1 MALFA
6 IAVLQLSSPFILLG
20 LLVYWVY
27 QISKTTATH
36 GRKIKALDEDINL
49 LHRRI
54 TDTDEGLYKKIG
66 SVEQRVE
73 DLDDILMGVLERES
87 ERASKTPSKTK

>member
-1 MALFA
+1 MIEFA

-54 TDTDEGLYKKIG
+54 TDTDEGLYKKVC
-66 SVEQRVE
+66 SVEGAVE
-73 DLDDILMGVLERES
+73 ELDDVVMSVLERE
-87 ERASKTPSKTK
+87 ANNANKTKPKAK

>member
-1 MALFA
+1 MIEFA

-54 TDTDEGLYKKIG
+54 TDTDAGLYKKIC
-66 SVEQRVE
+66 SVEDTVE
-73 DLDDILMGVLERES
+73 ELDDTIMSILERE
-87 ERASKTPSKTK
+87 ANNVTKTTS

>member
-1 MALFA
+1 MVQFA

-54 TDTDEGLYKKIG
+54 TDTDEGLYKKIN
-66 SVEQRVE
+66 SVEETVE
-73 DLDDILMGVLERES
+73 ELDDAIMGILERE
-87 ERASKTPSKTK
+87 ASNANKTTS